1 MSGIDKLVYFKFF
14 LLLLIMNN
22 RPSPRE
28 RILAEAFQLFYTQ
41 GYNLTGINQILKE
54 SKVAKA
60 SLYQHFGS
68 KEELGVEY
76 IKKVRKDWFE
86 SFENHLAKKTSYKE
100 KLLATFDFLEMNMKL
115 NDFLG
120 CRFLNLLSDI
130 GTTSKKMQNQIIEH
144 KSKVRLYFNDLVKAH
159 LKSTKSGVSTP
170 NPGDTVF
177 LLFEAA
183 IVESKVHRDVWPIR
197 VAKKSVDTILST

>member
-1 MSGIDKLVYFKFF
+1 MKIGL
-14 LLLLIMNN
+14 
-22 RPSPRE
+22 SPRE
-28 RILAEAFQLFYTQ
+28 RILEKAFQLFYTQ
-41 GYNLTGINQILKE
+41 GYNLTGINQVLEE

-68 KEELGVEY
+68 KEELGMEY

-86 SFENHLAKKTSYKE
+86 SFENHLARKTDFKE
-100 KLLATFDFLEMNMKL
+100 KLLAAFDFLEMNMKQ

-144 KSKVRLYFNDLVKAH
+144 KSKLRSYFNDLAKAH
-159 LKSTKSGVSTP
+159 IKSTKSAENIP
-170 NPGDTVF
+170 NTGDTIF

-183 IVESKVHRDVWPIR
+183 VVESKVHRDVWPIR
-197 VAKKSVDTILST
+197 VAKKSVDNILGT